1 MGGGGVLPGVRI
13 KLNKMETTIEQA
25 CASVNW
31 RWKKWDVRADGRVF
45 WEYRKDRIN
54 SERWVTWGTALERK
68 NYQKSYREIP
78 ENKNRAKTYLKA
90 YRENPEN
97 KDHLKNYTKTQKYK
111 DYQGS
116 YIKSKRLNDPIFAI
130 KQRVRIR
137 VLSFLRRNGHSKPSK
152 TQDMLGC
159 DWSHLKAHLESQ
171 FTEGMSWANRNLWH
185 IDHIIPL
192 ASAKSAEEVVKLSHY
207 TNLQPLWA
215 KDNMRKGASVS

>member
-1 MGGGGVLPGVRI
+1 
-13 KLNKMETTIEQA
+13 METTIEQA
-25 CASVNW
+25 CDPVNW
-31 RWKKWDVRADGRVF
+31 RWKRGDVRADGRVF

-54 SERWVTWGTALERK
+54 SERWVTWDTALERK
-68 NYQKSYREIP
+68 NYQKSYRESP
-78 ENKNRAKTYLKA
+78 GNKNRAKTYLKA

-97 KDHLKNYTKTQKYK
+97 KDHLKNYQKTQKYK
-111 DYQGS
+111 DYQRS

-130 KQRVRIR
+130 KLRVRIR
-137 VLSFLRRNGHSKPSK
+137 VLSFLRRNGHSKPSS
-152 TQDMLGC
+152 TQEMLGC
-159 DWSHLKAHLESQ
+159 DFADLKHHLESQ
-171 FTEGMSWANRNLWH
+171 FTEGMTWDNRNLWH